1 MKFPR
6 RDFLKKSG
14 MLAAAGFLP
23 GSLSSFTTP
32 NHQDVLKQNR
42 TFVITNAFIITMDP
56 AIKDVTGDILVE
68 NGEIKAVG
76 ENVSLPEGISEIDGT
91 HCIVMPG
98 LIDCHWHMW
107 TSLLRSMSGETEQT
121 GYFPMTARYSE
132 FYTPQD
138 MAIATRYAA
147 AEALFSGITTV
158 TDYNHNARGL
168 DYVMAG
174 CDALAEIGLRAR
186 VEYSGY
192 RNRPPEKPT
201 DFEGIREVL
210 QQLNNNEK
218 YELVRLGLGSRGA
231 AYEQLDSDWR
241 KARDFGMGISIHASS
256 NRNQI
261 GQIMQLENRGLLDKD
276 INIIHG
282 NAITGEELDVVAK
295 SGASITMTPYSEMRI
310 GYGLPPQNKLV
321 HAGINTSLGI
331 DTTALSG
338 NADFFSIMKVIQNL
352 ANAVAEDE
360 FYLSSHQVLEMATIN
375 GARTLGIDHLTGS
388 LSPGKRA
395 DLIMLKRNDLNFSSG
410 NREKNL
416 VVEASQPQ
424 NVALVAVDGRILKE
438 NGKLSGLDVK
448 SIVNDAEKAFQRI
461 HRDVNSQ

>member
-1 MKFPR
+1 
-6 RDFLKKSG
+6 
-14 MLAAAGFLP
+14 MLAAAGVFPGLLP
-23 GSLSSFTTP
+23 SFSTP
-32 NHQDVLKQNR
+32 NYQEVSNQSR
-42 TFVITNAFIITMDP
+42 SFVISNAFIITMDP
-56 AIKDVTGDILVE
+56 DIEELIGDILVE
-68 NGEIKAVG
+68 NGEIKAIG
-76 ENVSLPEGISEIDGT
+76 KNLTLPEGISKIDGT
-91 HCIVMPG
+91 DCIVMPG

-107 TSLLRSMSGETEQT
+107 TSLLRSMSGETEST

-132 FYTPQD
+132 HYTPKD

-147 AEALFSGITTV
+147 AEALNSGITTV
-158 TDYNHNARGL
+158 TDYNHNARGV

-174 CDALAEIGLRAR
+174 CDVLSELGLRAR

-201 DFEGIREVL
+201 DFDGIREVL
-210 QQLNNNEK
+210 QKINKDDKYQL
-218 YELVRLGLGSRGA
+218 LQLGLGSRGA
-231 AYEQLDSDWR
+231 GYEELESDWQ
-241 KARDFGMGISIHASS
+241 KARELGMGISIHASS
-256 NRNQI
+256 NKNQV
-261 GQIMQLENRGLLDKD
+261 GQILQLEKRGLLGKD

-282 NAITGEELDVVAK
+282 NAITREELDAVAK
-295 SGASITMTPYSEMRI
+295 AGTSITMTPYSEMRI
-310 GYGLPPQNKLV
+310 GFGLPPQNKLV
-321 HAGINTSLGI
+321 RAGINTSLGI

-360 FYLSSHQVLEMATIN
+360 FYLSSHRVLEMATIN

-424 NVALVAVDGRILKE
+424 NVALVAIDGKILKD
-438 NGKLSGLDVK
+438 NGKLISLDVK
-448 SIVNDAEKAFQRI
+448 SIVNNAVEAFERI
-461 HRDVNSQ
+461 HRNVNGQ